1 MTRLRPAVFLDRDGV
16 LNRPLI
22 IEGKPYAPR
31 HMKDFRLLPGVAAAA
46 TRLRAAGFVTV
57 VVTNQ
62 PDIGNRLV
70 DPVDVAAMNA
80 RLRQRVA
87 IDDLRMC
94 PHRREDLCACRKP
107 KPGML
112 LAAADELGLDLQR
125 SYMVGDRG
133 GDIVAGLAAKCYTIL
148 VHRPYK
154 EPLGAEPN
162 ARVTCLAQAVEL
174 ILKRETGG
182 HRGK

>member
-1 MTRLRPAVFLDRDGV
+1 MKSLRPAVFLDRDGV
-16 LNRPLI
+16 LNRSLV

-31 HMKDFRLLPGVAAAA
+31 HLKDFRLLPGAAAA
-46 TRLRAAGFVTV
+46 VARLRAAGFVIV

-62 PDIGNRLV
+62 PDIGNSLV
-70 DPVDVAAMNA
+70 NPADVAAMNA

-112 LAAADELGLDLQR
+112 LAAAEELGLDLPR

-133 GDIVAGLAAKCYTIL
+133 GDIVAGQAAKCYTIL
-148 VHRPYK
+148 VQRHYK
-154 EPLGAEPN
+154 EPWGAEPD
-162 ARVTCLAQAVEL
+162 AQVTCLAQAAGF
-174 ILKRETGG
+174 ILEREFG
-182 HRGK
+182 RYVDN